1 MAFTIASQITFEEEI
16 KKSRFQAIAAP
27 VENEQQVKEFLEYN
41 KDIST
46 THQCWAWKIGHNVR
60 FNDDGEPSG
69 TAGRPIL
76 ATIEGNDLTNI
87 IVMVNR
93 WYGGIKL
100 GTGGL
105 VRAYGGCA
113 GQCLLLAERIELIAK
128 KKTALMLLNRNFGA
142 GKLEVNARLS
152 TGSLKEDMIEIG
164 DSSIA
169 ARDEQRLARFNELKR
184 KRETLE
190 RKVERIKEKEN
201 NKKVVEPEKP
211 KVIVENN
218 NRKSLVDQ
226 FSYQIKSERGF

>member
-46 THQCWAWKIGHNVR
+46 SHQCWAWKIGHNVR

-128 KKTALMLLNRNFGA
+128 KTIHFSCHFSEWAIFQYELTQQQIEYQETYTATGVDI
-142 GKLEVNARLS
+142 EARLQIHQIEPLA
-152 TGSLKEDMIEIG
+152 LKL
-164 DSSIA
+164 
-169 ARDEQRLARFNELKR
+169 RDVTRGREELKI
-184 KRETLE
+184 EEELT
-190 RKVERIKEKEN
+190 
-201 NKKVVEPEKP
+201 
-211 KVIVENN
+211 
-218 NRKSLVDQ
+218 DD
-226 FSYQIKSERGF
+226 